1 VQFSYDEGHAV
12 AAAAT
17 LHPQPG
23 MSRSDFLRPQ
33 AVSIDVFRQIIP
45 YQKGKAD
52 R

>member
-1 VQFSYDEGHAV
+1 
-12 AAAAT
+12 
-17 LHPQPG
+17 